1 MVFMFYIFVEGKF
14 LKWDHW
20 LKIYVNVYV
29 IVVDIGK
36 LDSVLHSNW
45 QYMRV
50 PVCSQP
56 QQQCFNVHH
65 LLVGQN
71 SKVCYLSVVLIPI
84 SQTKSEVKLFFFMFK
99 SHFITLVSE

>member
-1 MVFMFYIFVEGKF
+1 MVFMFNIFVEGKF

-36 LDSVLHSNW
+36 LHSVLHSNW

-50 PVCSQP
+50 L
-56 QQQCFNVHH
+56 FVHS
-65 LLVGQN
+65 LNN
-71 SKVCYLSVVLIPI
+71 SAL
-84 SQTKSEVKLFFFMFK
+84 MF
-99 SHFITLVSE
+99 IIY